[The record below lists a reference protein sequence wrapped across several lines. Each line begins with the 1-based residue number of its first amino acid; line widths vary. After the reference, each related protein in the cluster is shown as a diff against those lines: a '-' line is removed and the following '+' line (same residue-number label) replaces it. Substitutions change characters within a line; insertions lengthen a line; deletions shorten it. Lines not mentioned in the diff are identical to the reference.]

1 MTDTTATAPV
11 RLRSPDRFFPLARR
25 CAKALVMMVEAFAE
39 AAEMAYVWPF
49 QPAKGRIAPF
59 CPDSEAGRDPNW

>member
-1 MTDTTATAPV
+1 MTDTTIIAPL
-11 RLRSPDRFFPLARR
+11 RLRSPDQFLTLARR
-25 CAKALVMMVEAFAE
+25 CARALVMMVESSAE

-49 QPAKGRIAPF
+49 QQAKGRVAPF

>member
-11 RLRSPDRFFPLARR
+11 RLRSPDLFLPLSRSCAR
-25 CAKALVMMVEAFAE
+25 ALVMMGEAFAE
-39 AAEMAYVWPF
+39 AAEMAYVRPF
-49 QPAKGRIAPF
+49 QPAKGRVAPF